1 MEVKSVSTKEY
12 SSFLQNFQHTIFHE
26 SWWLESVIKGIK
38 RFGVDLWGIYDKDS
52 LIAVMPILYW
62 RFGFK
67 VVRHYLT
74 PYLGPVFSSCVLGLM
89 DDVFSLEDFSYFMY
103 FGQDVIA
110 AG

>member
-62 RFGFK
+62 RFGRILSK
-67 VVRHYLT
+67 SKR
-74 PYLGPVFSSCVLGLM
+74 
-89 DDVFSLEDFSYFMY
+89 SL
-103 FGQDVIA
+103 
-110 AG
+110 